1 MLIIPLQLTLV
12 ALLRILSTT
21 PAAVCSAPISGRP
34 VPADFVGDRVFVR
47 WAAPGYQP
55 LRFYTDTGGG
65 LLSMFPEAVQRLSL
79 PVDTVNWTEGADHGT
94 TMRVRVPR
102 ALTEALVPP
111 VPTALSLGFR
121 LKPTDSTTVMLFE
134 EYDASPPEDEPG
146 YGWDGRLGSA
156 WFADRVWTIDYYNR
170 RFYFDGTKSVA
181 PTDGSC
187 WVPLGFQTDSTG
199 HRTNSFP
206 RITARIDG
214 EAIQFLLDT
223 GAHTE
228 LTDSAWRI
236 VGANEPRHRATSF
249 ITTQRFEQWHNKHPE
264 WLIVPNAEKQ
274 GGAAMMRVPT
284 IEVGGHQIGPVWF
297 TERPDRNF
305 HDFMSQ
311 YMDQPI
317 EGALGGS
324 AWRYVTLVLDYPG
337 AKAALLT
344 SP

>member
-1 MLIIPLQLTLV
+1 MLNLPLKLTLI
-12 ALLRILSTT
+12 ALLRVLSTT
-21 PAAVCSAPISGRP
+21 PHTVCSAPIGGRQ

-47 WAAPGYQP
+47 WVAPGYQS
-55 LRFYTDTGGG
+55 LRVYTDTGGG
-65 LLSMFPEAVQRLSL
+65 LLSLFPKAVQRLSL
-79 PVDTVNWTEGADHGT
+79 PVDTLNWTEGADHGT
-94 TMRVRVPR
+94 QMTVRIPS
-102 ALTEALVPP
+102 ALNDALVPP
-111 VPTALSLGFR
+111 IPSALSVGFWP
-121 LKPTDSTTVMLFE
+121 KPKDSTTVLLLV
-134 EYDASPPEDEPG
+134 EYDGSSPEDEPG
-146 YGWDGRLGSA
+146 YEWDGRLGSS
-156 WFADRVWTIDYYNR
+156 WFADRVWTIDYPNR
-170 RFYFDGTKSVA
+170 RIYFDGTKSVA
-181 PTDGSC
+181 PTDPSC
-187 WVPLGFQTDSTG
+187 WVPLGFKTDSTG

-214 EAIQFLLDT
+214 EEIQFLMDT

-228 LTDSAWRI
+228 LTDSAWRK
-236 VGANEPRHRATSF
+236 VGSNEPRHRATSF
-249 ITTQRFEQWHNKHPE
+249 ITTQRFEQWHKKHPE

-274 GGAAMMRVPT
+274 GGASMMRVPT
-284 IEVGGHQIGPVWF
+284 IEVGGQQIGPVWF

-305 HDFMSQ
+305 KDFMSQ

>member
-21 PAAVCSAPISGRP
+21 PAAVCSGPVGGRP
-34 VPADFVGDRVFVR
+34 VPADFVGNRVFVR
-47 WAAPGYQP
+47 WAAPGNQS

-65 LLSMFPEAVQRLSL
+65 VLSIFPEAVQRLSL
-79 PVDTVNWTEGADHGT
+79 PVDTLNWTHGADHGIA
-94 TMRVRVPR
+94 MRVHIPI
-102 ALTEALVPP
+102 ALNEALVPP
-111 VPTALSLGFR
+111 VPSALSVGFR
-121 LKPTDSTTVMLFE
+121 LTPKASTTVLLLVE
-134 EYDASPPEDEPG
+134 NDGSPPEDETG
-146 YGWDGRLGSA
+146 YEWDGRLGSA
-156 WFADRVWTIDYYNR
+156 WFADRVWTIDYPNR
-170 RFYFDGTKSVA
+170 RIYFDGTKSVA
-181 PTDGSC
+181 PTDPSC

-214 EAIQFLLDT
+214 EDIQFLLDT
-223 GAHTE
+223 GARTE

-236 VGANEPRHRATSF
+236 VGSHEPQHRATSF
-249 ITTQRFEQWHNKHPE
+249 ITTQRFEQWHKKHPE
-264 WLIVPNAEKQ
+264 WLIVPDAEKP

-284 IEVGGHQIGPVWF
+284 IEVGGQQIGPVWF
-297 TERPDRNF
+297 TERPDRSF
-305 HDFMSQ
+305 RDFMSQ